1 MQANA
6 RQRDLVPLCASADH
20 QNNASGIM
28 MPKVGP
34 WTHKSGGGC
43 GLEGLIQ
50 AQTSPAA
57 APKARLA
64 SREAFYANLFSSR
77 STASAECPTF
87 LTASES
93 RSFDTLNLS
102 AQY

>member
-20 QNNASGIM
+20 QIKRIRYHDAEGWA
-28 MPKVGP
+28 G
-34 WTHKSGGGC
+34 THKSGGAG
-43 GLEGLIQ
+43 GLEGLMQ

-64 SREAFYANLFSSR
+64 SRGAF
-77 STASAECPTF
+77 
-87 LTASES
+87 
-93 RSFDTLNLS
+93 
-102 AQY
+102 

>member
-1 MQANA
+1 
-6 RQRDLVPLCASADH
+6 
-20 QNNASGIM
+20 M
-28 MPKVGP
+28 MLMVGP
-34 WTHKSGGGC
+34 WTHKSSGAG

-50 AQTSPAA
+50 GQTSPAA
-57 APKARLA
+57 VPKARLA
-64 SREAFYANLFSSR
+64 SREAFSANLFNSL